1 MQELMVAVDGKHFRG
16 SWDTWEDKAWGRM
29 VEVTRDAW
37 LIRAPVGDSD
47 PRHVAERCLTWCV
60 REALS
65 DRRR

>member
-1 MQELMVAVDGKHFRG
+1 MLRLRCDSLR
-16 SWDTWEDKAWGRM
+16 KAFIAEKGRM

-37 LIRAPVGDSD
+37 LVRVPVGDSD